1 MSEINN
7 FFHKIINLKKKK
19 MNKLLTS
26 LCIIF
31 GLLISLYPTT
41 SISNSTGSPG
51 GKTGSPSDISNCMG
65 CHSDAGAG
73 DGADIS
79 TNIPNDGYI
88 PGSTYSITVSSSGN
102 LFGVNGFEFT
112 CEDNTNNKVG
122 NFSLTN
128 SSLTQFVNNSN
139 AVTHTPSGNSSSSW
153 SFDWI
158 APPSGTG
165 DITFYAAIIQ
175 GGYPIGQNIG
185 DWFSSSSLTFN
196 EAIINTASN
205 LEKEN
210 DFFFNSK
217 LKTVNLLHCDNISIY
232 NIKGS
237 LLISSSEKILNLNY
251 LSKGVYILKSN
262 NKVQKVSIY

>member
-1 MSEINN
+1 
-7 FFHKIINLKKKK
+7 
-19 MNKLLTS
+19 MNKLLIS

-31 GLLISLYPTT
+31 AFLILLYPTT

-51 GKTGSPSDISNCMG
+51 GKTGSPLDVSNCMG
-65 CHSDAGAG
+65 CHSDAGPG

-102 LFGVNGFEFT
+102 LFGTNGFEFT

-122 NFSLTN
+122 SFSITN

-165 DITFYAAIIQ
+165 DITFYTAIIQ
-175 GGYPIGQNIG
+175 GGYPIGQNTG
-185 DWFSSSSLTFN
+185 DFFSSSSLTFN
-196 EAIINTASN
+196 EAIISTVNI
-205 LEKEN
+205 LEKQD
-210 DFFFNSK
+210 DFLFNSK
-217 LKTVNLLHCDNISIY
+217 LKTVNLLNCDNISIY
-232 NIKGS
+232 NTNGNLVVI
-237 LLISSSEKILNLNY
+237 SSEKILNLNT
-251 LSKGVYILKSN
+251 LSKGIYILRSN
-262 NKVQKVSIY
+262 NKIQKISIY

>member
-1 MSEINN
+1 
-7 FFHKIINLKKKK
+7 

-31 GLLISLYPTT
+31 ALLISLYPTT

-79 TNIPNDGYI
+79 TNIPNDGYT
-88 PGSTYSITVSSSGN
+88 PGSTYSITVSSAVTS
-102 LFGVNGFEFT
+102 FTPHGFEFT

-122 NFSLTN
+122 SFSITN
-128 SSLTQFVNNSN
+128 STLTQFVNNGN
-139 AVTHTPSGNSSSSW
+139 AITHTPSGSSSSSW

-165 DITFYAAIIQ
+165 DITFYTAIIQ
-175 GGYPIGQNIG
+175 GGYPIGQNTG
-185 DWFSSSSLTFN
+185 DLFSSSSLTFN
-196 EAIINTASN
+196 EAIINTANN
-205 LEKEN
+205 LEIEE

-217 LKTVNLLHCDNISIY
+217 LKIVNLLHCDNISIY
-232 NIKGS
+232 DTKGK
-237 LLISSSEKILNLNY
+237 LIVSSSEKTLNLNT
-251 LSKGVYILKSN
+251 LSKGIYILRSN
-262 NKVQKVSIY
+262 NKVQKICIY